1 MKAPNHL
8 PGGSDCVG
16 YAVTSVAGR
25 DRKRDFIIVG
35 LCDATAYDGMVY
47 IADGR
52 LRKISS
58 PKKKKLMHLKVVG
71 LADEELV
78 SKLKAGTA
86 TDSDLWASLRA
97 MSGENGNDESKV

>member
-16 YAVTSVAGR
+16 YVVTSVAGR
-25 DRKRDFIIVG
+25 DKKRDFIIVG
-35 LCDATAYDGMVY
+35 VCDATAYDGMVY

-52 LRKISS
+52 LHKLNR

-71 LADEELV
+71 MASEEIFF
-78 SKLKAGTA
+78 KLTAGTA
-86 TDSDLWASLRA
+86 TDSDVWASLSA
-97 MSGENGNDESKV
+97 MFRDNEYYESRV